1 MFNNGDTKLACGVQ
15 SIVDLKTIKSCG
27 VQSIVDLKTI
37 KSCGMIFTLEL
48 TNIIV
53 GGSNQIILTNNAVLS
68 RCKNIL

>member
-1 MFNNGDTKLACGVQ
+1 MFNNGDTKLA
-15 SIVDLKTIKSCG
+15 CG

-48 TNIIV
+48 TNIIM
-53 GGSNQIILTNNAVLS
+53 GGSNQIILTNNTVLS